1 MAKKAKEQSEWRI
14 TEIRAKGKV
23 LGRVMAATA
32 EKAIEAAVKEF
43 DVSPERAK
51 RLVAQRLS

>member
-23 LGRVMAATA
+23 LGRVMAASA
-32 EKAIEAAVKEF
+32 EEAIDAAVKEF
-43 DVSPERAK
+43 EVSPERAK